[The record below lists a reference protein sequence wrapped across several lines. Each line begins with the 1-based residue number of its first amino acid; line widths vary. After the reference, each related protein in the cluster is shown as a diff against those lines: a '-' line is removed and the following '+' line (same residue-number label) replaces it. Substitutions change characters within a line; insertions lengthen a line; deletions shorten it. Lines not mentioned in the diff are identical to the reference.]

1 MNGLPSSAAVT
12 FLLFSRFACSVFG
25 NDALTLSVLKDDID
39 KPAENTQNLVV
50 QVCGV
55 DPAALLHVT
64 LAGLVSFNS
73 CRKLI
78 EAGPFHMLALA
89 GN

>member
-12 FLLFSRFACSVFG
+12 FLLFNRSAHSVLDS
-25 NDALTLSVLKDDID
+25 DALTVSILKDAVD
-39 KPAENTQNLVV
+39 KSTANMQNLFV
-50 QVCGV
+50 QVCIV

-64 LAGLVSFNS
+64 LAGHASFSS

-78 EAGPFHMLALA
+78 EASPFHMLALPR
-89 GN
+89 N